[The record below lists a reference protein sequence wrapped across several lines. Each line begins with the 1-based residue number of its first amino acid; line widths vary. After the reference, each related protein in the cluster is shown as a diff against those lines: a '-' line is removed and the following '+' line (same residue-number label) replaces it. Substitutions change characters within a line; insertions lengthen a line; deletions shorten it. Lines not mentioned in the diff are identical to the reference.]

1 MVDERYFAENE
12 HFDIFTHHTRFSAQD
27 VDKVMP
33 LDTKK
38 VTIVREPTALFESLY
53 NYYRLNRA
61 GFGSSLASML
71 DFKAE
76 VLHQLLQ
83 MNTRWGGV
91 VGFNQVRGSKLVASI

>member
-1 MVDERYFAENE
+1 MVDERYFVENE

-33 LDTKK
+33 PDTKK
-38 VTIVREPTALFESLY
+38 VTILREPTALFESLY

-71 DFKAE
+71 DFKPQM
-76 VLHQLLQ
+76 LHQLLQ